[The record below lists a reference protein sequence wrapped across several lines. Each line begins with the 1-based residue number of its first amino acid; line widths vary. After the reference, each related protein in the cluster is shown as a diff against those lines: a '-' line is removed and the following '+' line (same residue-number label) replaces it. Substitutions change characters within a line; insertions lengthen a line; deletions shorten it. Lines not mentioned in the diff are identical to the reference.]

1 MPETEPTES
10 QKYAITIENGQFFAI
25 GDGARVEAPASV
37 TAVSPPYV
45 SLALLTHTLP
55 TATCHHLTAP
65 EFPFVTVTLDNSGPG
80 CGAATVRVTAVIE
93 AFSDTVSATASLA
106 QGEQTTVTL
115 LPLLQATAVATL
127 SDIRPATLRVTAV
140 QTQLDQLLFDQTT
153 RIHLHARDTALLAVH
168 AADGSLVDLTRYL
181 AAWVTPRMTPIE
193 QLLRQA
199 ARHHPARQFV
209 GYQGAK
215 NLDQARQV
223 VGAQAEAI
231 FTALKQDAQVVY
243 INSPLNLGAAAGQIM
258 QRVRLPSLSLQT
270 PGSANCIDGA
280 VLFASLLELASI
292 DPLLVIVPGHAFVGW
307 RIWDRVDQ
315 YDFLETT
322 LIGSSDFAA
331 AQQVGRQQYEEALMK
346 GHFDRGLFDP
356 AGFARLI
363 DVAACRAQ
371 AIYPLE

>member
-1 MPETEPTES
+1 VPDKDNPEPS
-10 QKYAITIENGQFFAI
+10 KYTTVIQDARFFAI
-25 GDGARVEAPASV
+25 GDGARVEVAGDSAEP
-37 TAVSPPYV
+37 SPPQV

-55 TATCHHLTAP
+55 TATCHHLTAQ
-65 EFPFVTVTLDNSGPG
+65 EFPFVTVTLDNSGQG

-93 AFSDTVSATASLA
+93 AFSDTVSATVQLA
-106 QGEQTTVTL
+106 PGEQMQIVL

-127 SDIRPATLRVTAV
+127 SDIRPATVRVTAV
-140 QTQLDQLLFDQTT
+140 QTQPERLLFDQTT
-153 RIHLHARDTALLAVH
+153 RIHLHARDTALLAVR
-168 AADGSLVDLTRYL
+168 ATDGSLVDMTRYL
-181 AAWVTPRMTPIE
+181 AAWVTPRITPIE

-280 VLFASLLELASI
+280 VLFASLLELAAI

-307 RIWDRVDQ
+307 RIWDGVEQ

-331 AQQVGRQQYEEALMK
+331 AQQVGQQQYEEALMK
-346 GHFDRGLFDP
+346 GYFNRGLFDP